1 MEACGSAH
9 HFGRWLQSLGHRVA
23 LLPPQY
29 VRPYL
34 RAATK
39 TDAAD
44 CAALLQYADHAM
56 ALLRRSVT
64 GG

>member
-39 TDAAD
+39 PMPPTARP
-44 CAALLQYADHAM
+44 CSNTPIMQWLH
-56 ALLRRSVT
+56 
-64 GG
+64 